1 MLERNLN
8 MKPKYD
14 LTKVIKLFFKD
25 QNKEAISLVDEMIS
39 KEERKKSLNLLKQI
53 KSLLLMADGDCEQA
67 GELLIEILPKMK
79 PKRAKEIC
87 QEALTMC
94 EEELNEN

>member
-1 MLERNLN
+1 MQL
-8 MKPKYD
+8 KYD

-25 QNKEAISLVDEMIS
+25 QNKEAISLINEMIS
-39 KEERKKSLNLLKQI
+39 KEQNEKSVNLLKQI

-67 GELLIEILPKMK
+67 SELLKEILPKMK

>member
-1 MLERNLN
+1 MQ
-8 MKPKYD
+8 PKYD

-25 QNKEAISLVDEMIS
+25 QNKEAISLINEKIS
-39 KEERKKSLNLLKQI
+39 KEQNEKSVNLLKQI

-67 GELLIEILPKMK
+67 SELLKEILPKMK

>member
-1 MLERNLN
+1 MLERKLI
-8 MKPKYD
+8 MKAKYD

-25 QNKEAISLVDEMIS
+25 HNKEAISLVDEIIS
-39 KEERKKSLNLLKQI
+39 KEENKKSLNLLKQI

-67 GELLIEILPKMK
+67 SELLKEILPKMK

-87 QEALTMC
+87 KEALVMC
-94 EEELNEN
+94 EEELNNN

>member
-1 MLERNLN
+1 
-8 MKPKYD
+8 MKQKYD

-39 KEERKKSLNLLKQI
+39 KEENEKSVNLLKQI

-67 GELLIEILPKMK
+67 SELLKEIIPKIQ
-79 PKRAKEIC
+79 PTRAKDIC

>member
-1 MLERNLN
+1 MNCN
-8 MKPKYD
+8 
-14 LTKVIKLFFKD
+14 LTKIIKLFFKD

-39 KEERKKSLNLLKQI
+39 KEENKRSLNLLKQI

-67 GELLIEILPKMK
+67 KELLKEILPKIQ
-79 PKRAKEIC
+79 PTRAKDIC

>member
-1 MLERNLN
+1 MQ
-8 MKPKYD
+8 PKYD

-25 QNKEAISLVDEMIS
+25 QNKEAISLINEMIS
-39 KEERKKSLNLLKQI
+39 KEQNEKSENLLKQI

-67 GELLIEILPKMK
+67 SELLKEILPKMK